1 MSLHH
6 LSLPHLVSIHYLV
19 RLPHQVSLPNSVGL
33 PYIVRPPNLLRLP
46 HSMRLYLSSGDEALS
61 LEAAS
66 IIRLPCILHLG
77 LLRTWE
83 QYENFWGSSDIF
95 FGGGY
100 SKMDIFRNFK
110 VTFLCTFMNF

>member
-46 HSMRLYLSSGDEALS
+46 SSVRLYHLSSGDEAIF

-66 IIRLPCILHLG
+66 IIRLPCIWHLG
-77 LLRTWE
+77 ILRTGNNMRIFGD
-83 QYENFWGSSDIF
+83 QVIFF
-95 FGGGY
+95 FGGGV
-100 SKMDIFRNFK
+100 FK
-110 VTFLCTFMNF
+110 NGYF